1 MTIVKHE
8 LRRGKLSL
16 LIWSASIA
24 FMLGICVLFFPEME
38 NQMEQVSSVFADM
51 GNFSAAFG
59 MDRLNFG
66 EFLGFFCVECG
77 NILGIGGAM
86 YAALLGI
93 TALSGEEKEHTA
105 EYLLTHPVSRAQ
117 VITGKLLAVVVQIT
131 ALNLINAAV
140 TALMVMV
147 IGETPDTKTLAL
159 LFFAYYLLQ
168 LNIAAI
174 TFGIS
179 AFLRRGSLGIG
190 LGLALGFYFV
200 NIIANLTEDA
210 KVLKYITPFSYTE
223 GADIVAEKALELP
236 YLAAGLA
243 MAVIGI
249 AAAYYQYSRK
259 DIS

>member
-159 LFFAYYLLQ
+159 LFLAYYLLQ

-249 AAAYYQYSRK
+249 AVAYYQYSRK

>member
-93 TALSGEEKEHTA
+93 NALSGE
-105 EYLLTHPVSRAQ
+105 
-117 VITGKLLAVVVQIT
+117 
-131 ALNLINAAV
+131 
-140 TALMVMV
+140 
-147 IGETPDTKTLAL
+147 
-159 LFFAYYLLQ
+159 
-168 LNIAAI
+168 
-174 TFGIS
+174 
-179 AFLRRGSLGIG
+179 
-190 LGLALGFYFV
+190 
-200 NIIANLTEDA
+200 
-210 KVLKYITPFSYTE
+210 
-223 GADIVAEKALELP
+223 
-236 YLAAGLA
+236 
-243 MAVIGI
+243 
-249 AAAYYQYSRK
+249 
-259 DIS
+259 

>member
-117 VITGKLLAVVVQIT
+117 VITGKLLAVMVQIT

-159 LFFAYYLLQ
+159 LFLAYYLLQ

>member
-159 LFFAYYLLQ
+159 LFLAYYLLQ

>member
-159 LFFAYYLLQ
+159 LFLAYYLLQ

-223 GADIVAEKALELP
+223 GADIVAEKALVLP
-236 YLAAGLA
+236 YLAAGLS

-249 AAAYYQYSRK
+249 AVAYYQYSRK

>member
-249 AAAYYQYSRK
+249 AVAYYQYSRK

>member
-159 LFFAYYLLQ
+159 LFLAYYLLQ

-174 TFGIS
+174 SFGIS

-200 NIIANLTEDA
+200 NIIANLIEDA

>member
-77 NILGIGGAM
+77 NILCIGGAM

-159 LFFAYYLLQ
+159 LFLSYYLLQ